1 MIKIHNQKSMLLVDG
16 KYKNLAFLEKKRLTA
31 YTYLYYSRADFNYP
45 NGVPVIALDDRK
57 TVGMYSCVSDGATIT
72 VSGANNSTAECYL
85 FGYPS
90 FSSPTG
96 KAGLKIYSE
105 LDGQLVFDSRLSYLN
120 IIGVCQPN
128 MTIDTSKKLGVLFAN
143 PTYVIGYRGDTGYV
157 NDYEVDTAFF
167 WEKRGDKLL
176 YKRCSV
182 TNGLA
187 IMSSYDSRHG
197 MPPFLVDLTGL

>member
-16 KYKNLAFLEKKRLTA
+16 KYKNLAFLEKKRFTA
-31 YTYLYYSRADFNYP
+31 DTYPYYIRADFNYP
-45 NGVPVIALDDRK
+45 HGVPVIALDDRK
-57 TVGMYSCVSDGATIT
+57 DVGMYSCVSDSATIT
-72 VSGANNSTAECYL
+72 VFGATDSTAECYL

-90 FSSPTG
+90 FSSPTS

-105 LDGQLVFDSRLSYLN
+105 LDGELVFDSRLSYLN

-128 MTIDTSKKLGVLFAN
+128 MTIDTSKKLGILFAN
-143 PTYVIGYRGDTGYV
+143 PTYVIGRSGETGYV
-157 NDYEVDTAFF
+157 YGWEVDTAFL

-176 YKRCSV
+176 YNRYSISK
-182 TNGLA
+182 GFA

>member
-16 KYKNLAFLEKKRLTA
+16 KYKNLAFLEKKRLTT
-31 YTYLYYSRADFNYP
+31 YTDSYMGHADFNYP
-45 NGVPVIALDDRK
+45 NGVPVMALNDHKD
-57 TVGMYSCVSDGATIT
+57 VSMYSCVSDGATTT
-72 VSGANNSTAECYL
+72 VFGESDPTAECYL

-143 PTYVIGYRGDTGYV
+143 PTYIISCRGDTGYV
-157 NDYEVDTAFF
+157 NDYEIDTEFL

-176 YKRCSV
+176 YKRYSI